1 MNREQAIKKIEELKR
16 FVRECDDEEQKKYY
30 YTYVCENI
38 IYNSQEKGKLEEDVV
53 YEDKNIIVEHNK
65 NNETYVSYKNGK
77 KQ

>member
-1 MNREQAIKKIEELKR
+1 MNKQQAIKKIDELKR
-16 FVRECDDEEQKKYY
+16 FVRECEVKKTYY
-30 YTYVCENI
+30 WTYVCENI
-38 IYNSQEKGKLEEDVV
+38 IHHSEEKGQLEEDVV